1 MAAGVLSGAYD
12 MVFTGDSTNLKQND
26 EVECFPV
33 EQVRLVVALYQGH
46 RLAGRERLRRQE
58 LMGENILYMSPSAD
72 MESYGDAFYMEL
84 YRKAGYKPNIL
95 FRSSDAESILMMVAS
110 EEGISILP
118 DYCTTKLYNPDN
130 LRFVPLEGEKEVEE
144 IVAVWRGDNRN
155 PALARFRKALRE
167 GR

>member
-1 MAAGVLSGAYD
+1 
-12 MVFTGDSTNLKQND
+12 
-26 EVECFPV
+26 
-33 EQVRLVVALYQGH
+33 
-46 RLAGRERLRRQE
+46 
-58 LMGENILYMSPSAD
+58 MGENILYMSPSAD

-167 GR
+167 ER